1 MGQVLTQVAPWPRA
15 NQVQLARIEQESR
28 EEILADGVVSLLRAA
43 ALPDVI
49 NLRSEDIARIRQ
61 IISNK

>member
-1 MGQVLTQVAPWPRA
+1 MGQVLIQVAPLTQA
-15 NQVQLARIEQESR
+15 NQAQLARIEQESR
-28 EEILADGVVSLLRAA
+28 EEFLVDGAVSLLRAA
-43 ALPDVI
+43 ALPGVI